1 MSGDGKQSAR
11 RDQHSEDTRL
21 AILKAARDAF
31 AQKGYANTSLE
42 DIVAPARLTKGALY
56 HHFASKAAVLE
67 ALYVE
72 MEEQLATLV
81 QSRMANASDNAQS
94 RIEAALDAFLD
105 ASSEPAYVRIVL
117 RDAPNVLG
125 HSRGRALDHA
135 IGLDLVLALVQSLKE
150 DGMMPDLPLE
160 ATARMLLSASSEVVV
175 SMAYSEDPER
185 VRREGRAVVL
195 AIFEGLA
202 LKARKERSREVGS

>member
-1 MSGDGKQSAR
+1 MLGDGKKPLR
-11 RDQHSEDTRL
+11 RDQHSEDTRR
-21 AILKAARDAF
+21 AILEAARKAF
-31 AQKGYANTSLE
+31 AEKGYAETSLE

-56 HHFASKAAVLE
+56 HHFQSKAAVLE

-72 MEEQLATLV
+72 MEEQLVTHV
-81 QSRMANASDNAQS
+81 QARMANASDDSVS

-125 HSRGRALDHA
+125 QTRGRALDHA
-135 IGLDLVLALVQSLKE
+135 IGLDLVLALVTSLRE
-150 DGMMPDLPLE
+150 EGMMPDLPIE
-160 ATARMLLSASSEVVV
+160 ATARMLLTAASEVVV
-175 SMAYSEDPER
+175 SMAHSDDPEH

-195 AIFEGLA
+195 AIFEGFA
-202 LKARKERSREVGS
+202 LKAQAERSSR

>member
-11 RDQHSEDTRL
+11 RDQHAEDTRR
-21 AILKAARDAF
+21 AILEAAREAF
-31 AQKGYANTSLE
+31 AKQGYANTSLE

-56 HHFASKAAVLE
+56 HHFPSKAAVLE

-72 MEEQLATLV
+72 MEEQLAAHV
-81 QSRMANASDNAQS
+81 AARMASASDTPDA

-125 HSRGRALDHA
+125 QARGRALDHA
-135 IGLDLVLALVQSLKE
+135 IGLDLVFALVSSLRE
-150 DGMMPDLPLE
+150 DGMLPDLPLQ
-160 ATARMLLSASSEVVV
+160 ATARMLLSAASEVVV
-175 SMAYSEDPER
+175 SMAYSDDPGR

-195 AIFEGLA
+195 AIFEGFA
-202 LKARKERSREVGS
+202 LKAREERSSR